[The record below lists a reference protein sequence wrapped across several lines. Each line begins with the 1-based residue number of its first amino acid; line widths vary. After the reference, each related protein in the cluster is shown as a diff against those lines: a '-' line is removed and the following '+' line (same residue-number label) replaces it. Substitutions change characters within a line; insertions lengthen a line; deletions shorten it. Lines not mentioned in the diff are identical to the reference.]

1 MTTLNAVIDAL
12 IALSS
17 LRLHYQRGKN
27 GGMDLTSSL
36 LQQIAQYCSS
46 HPELA
51 DQVQADLQTLAG
63 YAYQEMGDDGGDE
76 FLAHLL
82 RAAKNLD
89 PERTS
94 NLRGVVAYLIEQARR
109 TAQRVVAHKHNRVVL
124 FCNMLPDDDPESSFL
139 DECVLTDDDDG
150 FSSVGPAKIAFP
162 QPTMSLEEFANFLL
176 RACRGEGPEFFAE
189 FLMERAK
196 RGMATEIL
204 PLSPVT
210 VIVGQQVYCLHRF
223 SLAVLPF
230 GGRATSD
237 GRIHCVF
244 VPFLPMLVFTNR
256 CPPHSAIISKK
267 WKGGGVVAM
276 MMRRGETET
285 EIGNAV
291 ACYMD

>member
-1 MTTLNAVIDAL
+1 MATLNAAIDAL

-17 LRLHYQRGKN
+17 LRLQFQRGKN
-27 GGMDLTSSL
+27 GGVDLTSSL

-51 DQVQADLQTLAG
+51 DQVQADLQTLVS
-63 YAYQEMGDDGGDE
+63 YAYQLGDDGGDE

-124 FCNMLPDDDPESSFL
+124 FRDMLPDDDPESSFL
-139 DECVLTDDDDG
+139 DECVLTDDDDD
-150 FSSVGPAKIAFP
+150 FSVGPAKIAFP

-210 VIVGQQVYCLHRF
+210 VIVGQQVYYLHRF

-230 GGRATSD
+230 SRATGD
-237 GRIHCVF
+237 GRVHCVF

-256 CPPHSAIISKK
+256 CPPHSVVISKK
-267 WKGGGVVAM
+267 WTGGGVVAM
-276 MMRRGETET
+276 MMHQREVET
-285 EIGNAV
+285 EIGNAI

>member
-17 LRLHYQRGKN
+17 LPLHFQRARM

-46 HPELA
+46 HPELS
-51 DQVQADLQTLAG
+51 DQVQADLQTLVS
-63 YAYQEMGDDGGDE
+63 YAYDEMGDDGGDE
-76 FLAHLL
+76 FFAHLL

-89 PERTS
+89 PGRTS

-109 TAQRVVAHKHNRVVL
+109 TAQRVVVHKHNKVVL

-139 DECVLTDDDDG
+139 DECILTDDDDG
-150 FSSVGPAKIAFP
+150 FPSVGPAKIAFP
-162 QPTMSLEEFANFLL
+162 QPTMSLEELANFLL

-204 PLSPVT
+204 PLFPVT
-210 VIVGQQVYCLHRF
+210 VIVEQQVYCLHRF
-223 SLAVLPF
+223 SLAVLPL
-230 GGRATSD
+230 RATSN
-237 GRIHCVF
+237 GKIHCVF

-256 CPPHSAIISKK
+256 CPSNSAIISKK
-267 WKGGGVVAM
+267 WAGGGVVAM
-276 MMRRGETET
+276 IQGEMEQTVF
-285 EIGNAV
+285 GNAI
-291 ACYMD
+291 ACLPPV